1 MYIMCAVIMC
11 ASFIIMF
18 ILVQRSEPQGRHFT
32 TFHDY
37 CCYYFLI
44 LWIHTLVMSGTS
56 SMDSPLVHELVSSQ
70 WYGRRKSNLNSTAK
84 VRLTP

>member
-1 MYIMCAVIMC
+1 MSL
-11 ASFIIMF
+11 ASGWEVGHYVSMLGNQTI
-18 ILVQRSEPQGRHFT
+18 
-32 TFHDY
+32 
-37 CCYYFLI
+37 LI